1 MKKLSYSFCV
11 SQVMASIPLLQVIAR
26 VTACLS
32 AFREEA
38 SRADMANVGCTC
50 YQTPAQIGADIF
62 SQSCILS
69 AETGLGVGILRSP
82 DSASPPMGYHASS
95 L

>member
-26 VTACLS
+26 VTARLS

-38 SRADMANVGCTC
+38 SRADMANVGCKC
-50 YQTPAQIGADIF
+50 YQTPCPDWADIF

-69 AETGLGVGILRSP
+69 AETGPGLESFATG
-82 DSASPPMGYHASS
+82 
-95 L
+95 